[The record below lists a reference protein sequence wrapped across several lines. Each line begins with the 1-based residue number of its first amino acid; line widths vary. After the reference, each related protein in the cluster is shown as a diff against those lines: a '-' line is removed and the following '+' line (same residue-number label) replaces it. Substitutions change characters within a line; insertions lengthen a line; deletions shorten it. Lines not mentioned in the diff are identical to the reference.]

1 MGTLLIEVKLEEYNE
16 GLGVVYERLVLNDYL
31 HNLMERYHIEE
42 VLEAPIYGMAGVIGI
57 NSVPLAQRDCR
68 VTLVDTDAQ
77 RLKGVERVWQ
87 ELGLPCKLVYLP
99 NLTSLPFPDGSFE
112 LAWNW
117 AALWY
122 LDDVP
127 ALLGELAR
135 VSRSL
140 LFLAMPNRWQ
150 MGYWL
155 RKHIL
160 DKEFFTRVDERW
172 VDIERVKSALRE
184 AGVEIIEE
192 GVLDIPPWPD
202 TVMPAVEVIRR
213 LGINSKRLE
222 ERFTGQGWR
231 WSSMDYYLGRKPNL
245 MEEVRRHTWLERLP
259 LPWRLKLLW
268 AHHRYL
274 LGRKA

>member
-1 MGTLLIEVKLEEYNE
+1 LEEYNE

-31 HNLMERYHIEE
+31 QRLMKRYPIER
-42 VLEAPIYGMAGVIGI
+42 VLEAPIYGMAGVTGI
-57 NSVPLAQRDCR
+57 NSVPLAQRGCQ

-77 RLKGVERVWQ
+77 RLKGVEGVWRG
-87 ELGLPCKLVYLP
+87 LGLPCKLVRLP

-135 VSRSL
+135 VSKGL
-140 LFLAMPNRWQ
+140 VFVAMPNRWQ
-150 MGYWL
+150 IGYWL
-155 RKHIL
+155 RKHLI

-172 VDIERVKSALRE
+172 VEIERVKSALRG
-184 AGVEIIEE
+184 AGLEIIEQ

-202 TVMPAVEVIRR
+202 TVMPAAEVIKR

-222 ERFTGQGWR
+222 ERFTGEGWR
-231 WSSMDYYLGRKPNL
+231 WSTMDYYLDRKPNL
-245 MEEVRRHTWLERLP
+245 MEEVRRYTWLERLP

-268 AHHRYL
+268 AHHRYV
-274 LGRKA
+274 LGRKVSV

>member
-1 MGTLLIEVKLEEYNE
+1 MEEYNE

-31 HNLMERYHIEE
+31 HHLREQYHIEE
-42 VLEAPIYGMAGVIGI
+42 VLEAPICGMAGVTGI
-57 NSVPLAQRDCR
+57 NSVSLAQRGCQ

-77 RLKGVERVWQ
+77 RLKEVEGIWQ
-87 ELGLPCKLVYLP
+87 ELGLPCKIVHLP
-99 NLTSLPFPDGSFE
+99 NLTPLPFLDGSFE

-140 LFLAMPNRWQ
+140 VFVAMPNRWQ
-150 MGYWL
+150 FGYWL
-155 RKHIL
+155 RKHLI
-160 DKEFFTRVDERW
+160 DREFFTQVDESW
-172 VDIERVKSALRE
+172 VRIERVKSVLRE
-184 AGVEIIEE
+184 GGLEIIEE
-192 GVLDIPPWPD
+192 GVLDVPPWPD
-202 TVMPAVEVIRR
+202 TVMPAAEVIKR
-213 LGINSKRLE
+213 LGINFRWLE
-222 ERFTGQGWR
+222 ERFSGQSWR
-231 WSSMDYYLGRKPNL
+231 WSTMDYYLGNEPNL

-259 LPWRLKLLW
+259 LPWPLKLLW

-274 LGRKA
+274 LGRKVTV